1 MQNLNA
7 ILFPLL
13 LLAVFWFMLI
23 RPQRRQMQ
31 ARSRMQSSLQPGDE
45 IVTAGGL
52 LATIRRLDGEIV
64 TIELSPGNE
73 ARIDR
78 RYITGK
84 RNPGTDTDDAT
95 KSNDDTSG
103 DDTSGDAGEGTGL
116 IGPGKDRDRR

>member
-31 ARSRMQSSLQPGDE
+31 ARTQMQNSLQPGDD
-45 IVTAGGL
+45 IITAGGL
-52 LATIRRLDGEIV
+52 LATIRRLDGDTI

-78 RYITGK
+78 RYVAGK
-84 RNPGTDTDDAT
+84 RNPATGTDDAT
-95 KSNDDTSG
+95 GGDTG
-103 DDTSGDAGEGTGL
+103 QDGTGL
-116 IGPGKDRDRR
+116 VGPDTDRNQR

>member
-45 IVTAGGL
+45 VITAGGL
-52 LATIRRLDGEIV
+52 IATIRRLDGETI

-78 RYITGK
+78 RYVAGK
-84 RNPGTDTDDAT
+84 RNPSTGPE
-95 KSNDDTSG
+95 
-103 DDTSGDAGEGTGL
+103 DAGGTVDGGADEGGTGF
-116 IGPGKDRDRR
+116 GQPGKDRDRR

>member
-13 LLAVFWFMLI
+13 LLAVFWFLLI

-31 ARSRMQSSLQPGDE
+31 ARARMQSSLQPGDD
-45 IVTAGGL
+45 IITAGGL
-52 LATIRRLDGEIV
+52 IATIRRLDGDTI

-78 RYITGK
+78 RYIAGK
-84 RNPGTDTDDAT
+84 RNPPAASTADDGTEA
-95 KSNDDTSG
+95 
-103 DDTSGDAGEGTGL
+103 AGTAEPDGQ
-116 IGPGKDRDRR
+116 RDQR

>member
-1 MQNLNA
+1 MQDLNV

-31 ARSRMQSSLQPGDE
+31 ARAQMQSSLQPGDE
-45 IVTAGGL
+45 IITAGGL
-52 LATIRRLDGEIV
+52 LATIRRLDGETI

-78 RYITGK
+78 RYVAGK
-84 RNPGTDTDDAT
+84 RNPATGTDAGGTVDGGADDA
-95 KSNDDTSG
+95 
-103 DDTSGDAGEGTGL
+103 GTDVVE
-116 IGPGKDRDRR
+116 PGKDRDRR